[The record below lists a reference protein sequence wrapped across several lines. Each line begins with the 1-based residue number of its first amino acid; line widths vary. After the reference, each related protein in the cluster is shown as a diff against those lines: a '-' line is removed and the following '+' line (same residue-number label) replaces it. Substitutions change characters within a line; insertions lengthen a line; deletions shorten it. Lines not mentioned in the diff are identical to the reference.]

1 MPDPIL
7 KDLIEYVF
15 KDVDVHIVQNEHN
28 IQITHDQSDIK
39 LFVGVTDTYNLSTSS
54 ILDKGGTYSFE
65 KLDYLIDSL
74 KEYKV
79 YIRRITKYRRVF
91 IDRVKCNKL
100 YDEGDCIY
108 TKSS

>member
-28 IQITHDQSDIK
+28 IEITHDKTDLK
-39 LFVGVTDTYNLSTSS
+39 LFIGVTDTYNLSVSS
-54 ILDKGGTYSFE
+54 ILSGDTYSFQ

-79 YIRRITKYRRVF
+79 YIRHLTKYRRVF
-91 IDRVKCNKL
+91 LDKVKCNQL
-100 YDEGDCIY
+100 YDDEGDCIY